1 MRWCRV
7 TLGLC
12 TGTVLEGGSAVC
24 CDKVGA
30 GGEVALVGGGFG
42 TRWEQGKRCTRGVQC
57 WPGPGA
63 QHRASLPLGSASGRS
78 SGYPK

>member
-30 GGEVALVGGGFG
+30 GEAMHSWGAMLARARCSAPCVAGAWQRVGEEL
-42 TRWEQGKRCTRGVQC
+42 GV
-57 WPGPGA
+57 PEIA
-63 QHRASLPLGSASGRS
+63 
-78 SGYPK
+78 